1 MATVQRRSGDVT
13 FILNRIPMAT
23 RVYLAGDFNNWSPSA
38 QQMTRMQD
46 GTFQARVRLSR
57 GEHQYKFVAD
67 GVWMDDPE
75 AAARAPNPF
84 GTTNSVVRVS

>member
-1 MATVQRRSGDVT
+1 
-13 FILNRIPMAT
+13 
-23 RVYLAGDFNNWSPSA
+23 
-38 QQMTRMQD
+38 MTRMQD